1 MTHKLL
7 PSLTLTALLASSL
20 VAHAQGQAIPPANA
34 PVGAAPSSPAPNAVN
49 GGVITPA
56 KPTDKPAEEKPLP
69 GEPHVGAKDD
79 LERLQKKK

>member
-1 MTHKLL
+1 MTHKLI
-7 PSLTLTALLASSL
+7 PSLTLAALLASSL
-20 VAHAQGQAIPPANA
+20 VAHAQGQAKPPANA
-34 PVGAAPSSPAPNAVN
+34 PASAAPSSAAPNAVN

-79 LERLQKKK
+79 LERLQKK